1 METFSDFDFDT
12 DDDLSTGA
20 PALIAVTS
28 RNTEYVVG
36 VDVVVDGCSEIDE
49 FVDIG
54 DSDRL
59 GDCSYELYDA

>member
-1 METFSDFDFDT
+1 M
-12 DDDLSTGA
+12 
-20 PALIAVTS
+20 AVTS

-36 VDVVVDGCSEIDE
+36 VDDGVNDVVVDGNCSDIDE

-54 DSDRL
+54 DSERR